1 MSKDTLDPSDVL
13 PLRPVDYQMLLVLG
27 ERDLHGY
34 GLMTEVERESAGRV
48 RLEVGSLYRVI
59 NRLLDLC
66 LIDDEGETPHDA
78 DARRRRHYRI
88 TDFGRA
94 AARAESQRLVDAIE
108 TARTRDLA
116 APARK
121 A

>member
-1 MSKDTLDPSDVL
+1 MPRNTLEPSDVI

-34 GLMTEVERESAGRV
+34 GLMKEVEQESAGRV

-59 NRLLDLC
+59 NRLLDQG
-66 LIDDEGETPHDA
+66 LIDDRGEAPDDA
-78 DARRRRHYRI
+78 DSRRRRHYRI
-88 TDFGRA
+88 TPFGRA
-94 AARAESQRLVDAIE
+94 VARAESERLSDAIE
-108 TARTRDLA
+108 TARARDL